1 MLAVTAETVKVGSG
15 TITKLKSLECAK
27 NVVRN
32 HEKPLRGFLWRKL
45 LIIDCETR
53 H

>member
-15 TITKLKSLECAK
+15 AKTKLKSLELAK
-27 NVVRN
+27 NIVRN
-32 HEKPLRGFLWRKL
+32 HEKTLRGFLWRKL
-45 LIIDCETR
+45 LIIDCETW